1 MTALDRFI
9 AIYEALMPKKVY
21 LVRNGSRYVEITGA
35 MRDIETAINAA
46 TYDAVFNVESDELT
60 GTTLALEVE
69 CDLLA
74 ITEVEQFCNAIRT
87 SDSIDIVPLTN
98 GNLSVV
104 FGFNDAYIP
113 APPHNAE

>member
-21 LVRNGSRYVEITGA
+21 LVRNGARYVEITGA
-35 MRDIETAINAA
+35 MRNIETVINSA
-46 TYDAVFNVESDELT
+46 TYDAIFNVASDELT

-74 ITEVEQFCNAIRT
+74 ITDVKQFCSAICKADT
-87 SDSIDIVPLTN
+87 IDIVPLVN
-98 GNLSVV
+98 GNLSIV
-104 FGFNDAYIP
+104 FGFDDAYIP
-113 APPHNAE
+113 APPYSGK